1 MKRPEFFWIA
11 VVGAL
16 LLFFINAY
24 IGMYL
29 GFGARHYWFTESL
42 HLLGG
47 FFVAMFFYGF
57 NDSINR
63 IFFLVLLV
71 AILWELTEY
80 LIDTIPLLS
89 NYIKDLLRLKSTAI
103 TPGDTL
109 FDLVLGI
116 AGAALFLCCVG
127 SRRTKVL

>member
-16 LLFFINAY
+16 LLFFVNAY

-29 GFGARHYWFTESL
+29 GFGVKHYWFTESL

-57 NDSINR
+57 SDSTNR
-63 IFFLVLLV
+63 IFFLVLLT

-80 LIDTIPLLS
+80 LVDTVPLLS
-89 NYIKDLLRLKSTAI
+89 NYIKDFLRLKSTAI

-109 FDLVLGI
+109 LDLVLGI
-116 AGAALFLCCVG
+116 VGATLFLCCAG